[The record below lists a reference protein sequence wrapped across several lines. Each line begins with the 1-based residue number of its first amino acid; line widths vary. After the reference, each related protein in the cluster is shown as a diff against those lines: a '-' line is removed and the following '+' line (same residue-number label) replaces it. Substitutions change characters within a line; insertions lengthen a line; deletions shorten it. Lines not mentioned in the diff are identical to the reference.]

1 MREEARD
8 LAMSDEWKPATAMA
22 ESGGVLHRDF
32 ACKLALMDDLRRIC
46 LATEIASIELRIQ
59 RDESLRI
66 VNMETTTSKA
76 RILALPRR
84 LDL

>member
-8 LAMSDEWKPATAMA
+8 LAINDEWKPATAMA
-22 ESGGVLHRDF
+22 ESGSVLHRDF
-32 ACKLALMDDLRRIC
+32 ARKLALMDDLRRSS
-46 LATEIASIELRIQ
+46 LAAEIASIELRIQ

-66 VNMETTTSKA
+66 VNMETATSTA